1 MSKEKGLIE
10 VAALNKF
17 GMCPMC
23 NKQVMLLK
31 SEYSAYKL
39 SESGWIT
46 SQTDSKTEFK
56 IVCPHCGYVYE
67 VVVTPYGL
75 SAKGAKIE
83 EEYEP
88 RKPIL
93 NNPIGTIVVEDKIKE

>member
-1 MSKEKGLIE
+1 MSKKLVEI
-10 VAALNKF
+10 AALNKF
-17 GMCPMC
+17 GICPMC
-23 NKQVMLLK
+23 NAQVMLLK
-31 SEYSAYKL
+31 SEYSAYRL

-56 IVCPHCGYVYE
+56 IVCPECGFVYDVE
-67 VVVTPYGL
+67 VTPYGL

-83 EEYEP
+83 EDIEP

-93 NNPIGTIVVEDKIKE
+93 DNPIGKLVNG

>member
-1 MSKEKGLIE
+1 MIIVGKKDLIE
-10 VAALNKF
+10 VAAVNKF
-17 GMCPMC
+17 GICPMC

-56 IVCPHCGYVYE
+56 IVCPECGYVYD

-75 SAKGAKIE
+75 SSKGAIIE
-83 EEYEP
+83 EKYES

-93 NNPIGTIVVEDKIKE
+93 NNPIGTIIVEDKV